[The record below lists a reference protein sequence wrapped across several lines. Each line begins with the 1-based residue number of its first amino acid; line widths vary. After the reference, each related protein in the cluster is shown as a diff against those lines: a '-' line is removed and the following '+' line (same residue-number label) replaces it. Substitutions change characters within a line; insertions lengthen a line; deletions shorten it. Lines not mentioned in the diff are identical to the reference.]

1 MCRKAYPIVSVL
13 FVSVND
19 SYLFI
24 IELAGHDNLTVNI
37 WMDFDNSST
46 IFI

>member
-1 MCRKAYPIVSVL
+1 MHKILTKQATLTKFARWLTCC
-13 FVSVND
+13 
-19 SYLFI
+19 
-24 IELAGHDNLTVNI
+24 NLLIADI